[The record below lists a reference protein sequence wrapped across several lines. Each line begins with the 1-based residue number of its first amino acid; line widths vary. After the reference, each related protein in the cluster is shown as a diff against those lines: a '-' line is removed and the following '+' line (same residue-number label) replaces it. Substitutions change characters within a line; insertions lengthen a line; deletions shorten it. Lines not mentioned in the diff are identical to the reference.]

1 MTMRLLFI
9 APHSTVSADAELAG
23 IASGTTPEI
32 VNGLLDRAGLD
43 RLLRDDKVQYDAI
56 HFCGHGSKSVLELS
70 DGLLEANDFATMLDK
85 QKSVRFVIVNA
96 CDSLSTGAAV
106 HNVLHV
112 PVVAMDAP
120 IEDRAAVHFARVF
133 YSTYR
138 RNQHVGDAF
147 DAAVKSLLRVFPA
160 QAIIPTIING
170 DMATNAK
177 MGDCMTYVQTEIKA
191 MNVKLDAIGETVD
204 ELKGQQSRTTL
215 TLLILL
221 LIAQLI
227 TPWLT
232 HLFAG

>member
-1 MTMRLLFI
+1 MRLLFI
-9 APHSTVSADAELAG
+9 APYSTVSAEAELAG

-32 VNGLLDRAGLD
+32 INGLLDRSGLD
-43 RLLRDDKVQYDAI
+43 RALRDDKVQYDAI
-56 HFCGHGSKSVLELS
+56 HFCGHGAKSVLELS

-85 QKSVRFVIVNA
+85 QKRTKFVIINA

-112 PVVAMDAP
+112 PVIAMDAP

-138 RNQHVGDAF
+138 RNSDVGDAF
-147 DAAVKSLLRVFPA
+147 DTAIKSLLRVLPT

-170 DMATNAK
+170 DMATTAG
-177 MGDCMTYVQTEIKA
+177 MGDCMNYVRAEIGM
-191 MNVKLDAIGETVD
+191 MNTKLDAIGDTVD
-204 ELKGQQSRTTL
+204 QLKSQQSK

-221 LIAQLI
+221 ILLLVAQLI

-232 HLFAG
+232 NLLAG